1 MDQKGKT
8 TLETLVLPL
17 VIAIVG
23 VTGTYMITRSQ
34 LQSADKLATAN
45 RESEERRAIADQ
57 NVKILEMFS
66 DQIKSSEPAKR
77 KLALRVLTALE
88 PELAE
93 KLAQAVADTDSDPD
107 TREVANS
114 VVRSVISRGN
124 TFVVI
129 GSYSSL
135 EEARDKLARLQ
146 SKSGGLPFTPEIYFS
161 ENHLY
166 ALTLGG
172 HLTFPEANRRLPYAK
187 AIAADAYL
195 LSSDHWGDNPL

>member
-1 MDQKGKT
+1 MDQKAKST
-8 TLETLVLPL
+8 FEALVLPL

-23 VTGTYMITRSQ
+23 VTSTYMITRSQ
-34 LQSADKLATAN
+34 LQSADKLAIAN
-45 RESEERRAIADQ
+45 RESEERRAVADQ
-57 NVKILEMFS
+57 HVKILEMFS
-66 DQIKSSEPAKR
+66 DQIKSGEPAKR
-77 KLALRVLTALE
+77 KMALRVLTALE

-107 TREVANS
+107 IREVANS
-114 VVRSVISRGN
+114 VVRSVTPRGN

-129 GSYSSL
+129 GSYSSFG
-135 EEARDKLARLQ
+135 EARDKLARLQ
-146 SKSGGLPFTPEIYFS
+146 AQSGGLPFTPEIYLS

-172 HLTFPEANRRLPYAK
+172 HLTFAEANRRLPSAK

-195 LSSDHWGDNPL
+195 KSSDHWGDNPL